1 MPEAK
6 FVLKDPKA
14 ENETLVYLIFRFNNE
29 RLKYS
34 TGVKIDPKF
43 WNAAKQRAKE
53 TKDFK
58 TYPEF
63 NQYLKHID
71 NSVNACYLSLKS
83 NAEVELITPDL
94 LKEELKKVLNQTT
107 EKKITL
113 FEFIEDYIKQI
124 TPLRKKGSI
133 EVYQSTLNVL
143 KAYAT
148 SKRIIVDFDT
158 INLNFYNDFSEYVSI
173 KLGRMKNTE
182 GKYIKTLKSFL
193 TEATERGLNTNLEYK
208 SKRFK
213 VVKETADTI
222 YLTLD
227 ELAKIKNLDLTNKL
241 HFDRIRDLFLIG
253 CYTGLR
259 FSDFSKIKPENITNN
274 TIAITTAK
282 TDERVVIPLNPIVKD
297 IISKY
302 DGALPREISNQ
313 KMNIYLKDIVELAGV
328 DTLIM
333 QRKTKGNKATKIT
346 LPKYKLVSTHTA
358 RRSFATNAFKSG
370 VPAISIMKI
379 TGHKTEKAFMAYIKI
394 SQEENAKILAMH
406 PFFNTELQTLKAV

>member
-14 ENETLVYLIFRFNNE
+14 DKETLVYLIFRFNNE

-34 TGVKIDPKF
+34 TGEKIDPKF
-43 WNAAKQRAKE
+43 WSATKQRAKE
-53 TKDFK
+53 IKDFK

-83 NAEVELITPDL
+83 NAEVELITPEL
-94 LKEELKKVLNQTT
+94 LKEELKKALNQTT
-107 EKKITL
+107 ERKITL
-113 FEFIEDYIKQI
+113 FKFIEDYIKQI
-124 TPLRKKGSI
+124 TPLRKKGSV

-143 KAYAT
+143 KGYAT
-148 SKRIIVDFDT
+148 YKKVRVDFDT
-158 INLNFYNDFSEYVSI
+158 INLNFYNDFSEYVSK
-173 KLGRMKNTE
+173 KLMRMKNTE

-227 ELAKIKNLDLTNKL
+227 ELQKIKNLNLSEKL
-241 HFDRIRDLFLIG
+241 HFDRIRDLFLVG

-259 FSDFSKIKPENITNN
+259 FSDFSKIKPENIIDN
-274 TIAITTAK
+274 TIVITTAK
-282 TDERVVIPLNPIVKD
+282 TDEKVVIPLNPVVRE

-302 DGALPREISNQ
+302 DGGLPREISNQ
-313 KMNIYLKDIVELAGV
+313 KMNTYLKDIVQLAEV
-328 DTLIM
+328 DTLTM
-333 QRKTKGNKATKIT
+333 QRKTKGNKTVKES

-406 PFFNTELQTLKAV
+406 PFFNTEMQTLKAI